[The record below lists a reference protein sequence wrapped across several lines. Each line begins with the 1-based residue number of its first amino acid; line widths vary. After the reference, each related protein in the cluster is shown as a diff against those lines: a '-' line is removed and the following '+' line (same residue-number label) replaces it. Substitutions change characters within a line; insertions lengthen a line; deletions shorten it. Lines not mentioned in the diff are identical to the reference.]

1 MKKVLTVVFFIAI
14 PAILLAS
21 GGDDAV
27 AQQYF
32 KVTGRHTD
40 LGPRIF
46 NFVILAALLWYL
58 LANPIKEFLKNR
70 RESIANELKEIEQ
83 KRQAAIDQK
92 AKAEDEAKEAEV
104 KAVEIVEDAKR
115 EAALLEENIKK
126 QTEQELMT
134 LEKVYNEKME
144 IERRKTIKETTKRVL
159 NEGISSEDI
168 PLDAE
173 KIINIV
179 TKEVA

>member
-1 MKKVLTVVFFIAI
+1 MKKFLTVILFIAI
-14 PAILLAS
+14 PAILMAS
-21 GGDDAV
+21 GGDDAI

-46 NFVILAALLWYL
+46 NFVILVALLWYF

-70 RESIANELKEIEQ
+70 SDSIAKELKEIEE
-83 KRQAAIDQK
+83 KRQAAIDHK
-92 AKAEDEAKEAEV
+92 AKAEEEAKEAEV
-104 KAVEIVEDAKR
+104 KAVEIIEDAKR
-115 EAALLEENIKK
+115 EAALLEENIKR
-126 QTEQELMT
+126 QTEQELVT
-134 LEKVYNEKME
+134 LEKIYNEKME

-159 NEGISSEDI
+159 EEGISSEDI

>member
-1 MKKVLTVVFFIAI
+1 MRKILTVVFFIAI
-14 PAILLAS
+14 PAILLA
-21 GGDDAV
+21 GGGDAV
-27 AQQYF
+27 AEQYF

-40 LGPRIF
+40 FGPRIF
-46 NFVILAALLWYL
+46 NFVILAGLLWYL

-70 RESIANELKEIEQ
+70 SESIANELKEIEQ

-92 AKAEDEAKEAEV
+92 AKAEDEAKEAKV

-115 EAALLEENIKK
+115 EAALLEENINK
-126 QTEQELMT
+126 QAEQELIT

-144 IERRKTIKETTKRVL
+144 IERRKALKETTRRVL
-159 NEGISSEDI
+159 NENISTDDI
-168 PLDAE
+168 PLDAK
-173 KIINIV
+173 KIIDIV